1 MAQGLGSR
9 GLKARGLRFLGLKA
23 YNIGLIV
30 VASGFRELGFYGGVF
45 YPRGACTQMVYTL
58 ALKYSY
64 IGTLGPKYVPVG
76 YMDPEDC
83 TMPQNPKP

>member
-9 GLKARGLRFLGLKA
+9 GLKARGFRFLGLQA

-30 VASGFRELGFYGGVF
+30 MASGFRELGFCGGVF

-58 ALKYSY
+58 ALKYSLYRY
-64 IGTLGPKYVPVG
+64 IGPKVCTCWVHGPLGLYYVP
-76 YMDPEDC
+76 
-83 TMPQNPKP
+83 KP